1 MIFLK
6 YQRRKKMKSKTL
18 KSVMTIAVCVALI
31 LLAGF
36 VLTACGDKETAPT
49 YNIYATDKAIPFGTQ
64 TIEGEGDEEPTEVDV
79 MWENTDDFALAL
91 IEGNDFKATGTPG
104 QMSAI
109 QATAWGTTEGSY
121 YVIVSVKMDLE
132 SSLKTG
138 WVTVEDK
145 NVAFDDE
152 HPTKTYAGTEGVKEY
167 VLGISGSNIDH
178 TAAPVWR
185 IEVTSP
191 AEGAEMV
198 AYTIDFTDMLAAI
211 NA

>member
-36 VLTACGDKETAPT
+36 VLTACGDEETAPT

-64 TIEGEGDEEPTEVDV
+64 KIEGEGDEEPTEVDV

-121 YVIVSVKMDLE
+121 YVI
-132 SSLKTG
+132 KT
-138 WVTVEDK
+138 
-145 NVAFDDE
+145 
-152 HPTKTYAGTEGVKEY
+152 
-167 VLGISGSNIDH
+167 
-178 TAAPVWR
+178 
-185 IEVTSP
+185 
-191 AEGAEMV
+191 
-198 AYTIDFTDMLAAI
+198 
-211 NA
+211 

>member
-1 MIFLK
+1 MKFTYIPCA
-6 YQRRKKMKSKTL
+6 QRS
-18 KSVMTIAVCVALI
+18 
-31 LLAGF
+31 G
-36 VLTACGDKETAPT
+36 
-49 YNIYATDKAIPFGTQ
+49 
-64 TIEGEGDEEPTEVDV
+64 
-79 MWENTDDFALAL
+79 
-91 IEGNDFKATGTPG
+91 
-104 QMSAI
+104 
-109 QATAWGTTEGSY
+109 TEGSY

>member
-1 MIFLK
+1 
-6 YQRRKKMKSKTL
+6 MKSKTL

-36 VLTACGDKETAPT
+36 VLTACGDRETTPT

-64 TIEGEGDEEPTEVDV
+64 TIEGEGDEEPTVVDV
-79 MWENTDDFALAL
+79 MWENTADFAVTLV
-91 IEGNDFKATGTPG
+91 EGNDFKATGTPG

-145 NVAFDDE
+145 NVAFDAE

-167 VLGISGSNIDH
+167 VLGISGSNINH
-178 TAAPVWR
+178 TDAPVWR

-191 AEGAEMV
+191 AEGAETV
-198 AYTIDFTDMLAAI
+198 AYTIDFTDMLEAI
-211 NA
+211 QVEAQ